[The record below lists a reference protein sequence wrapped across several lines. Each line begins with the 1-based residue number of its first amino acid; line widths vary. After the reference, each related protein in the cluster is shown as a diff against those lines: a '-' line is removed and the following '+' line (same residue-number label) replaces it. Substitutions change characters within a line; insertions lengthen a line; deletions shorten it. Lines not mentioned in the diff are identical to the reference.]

1 MSFRH
6 PPRRGAAF
14 ARPLVF
20 SLLMVYGLASFLL
33 GWQDWQQRHRLPLGA
48 ELALV
53 VGGLVLGS
61 AAIRVILRRRRAFGR
76 AALGLGIL
84 LIADL
89 VWTLVPG
96 ADEDWRYP
104 VVRAALSAAILLLMR
119 PVDAAV
125 EAPEG

>member
-76 AALGLGIL
+76 YPSSPPCI
-84 LIADL
+84 IAHASA
-89 VWTLVPG
+89 PP
-96 ADEDWRYP
+96 A
-104 VVRAALSAAILLLMR
+104 SAASI
-119 PVDAAV
+119 
-125 EAPEG
+125 